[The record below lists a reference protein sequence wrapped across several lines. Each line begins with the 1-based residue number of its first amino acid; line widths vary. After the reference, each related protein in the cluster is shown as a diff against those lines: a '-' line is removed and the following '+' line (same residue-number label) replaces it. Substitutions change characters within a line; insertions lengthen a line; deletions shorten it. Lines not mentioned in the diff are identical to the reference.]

1 MMYNKSLDDST
12 TSYTTIHQ
20 YHESQYGRS
29 FYGKDKG
36 NKDTITCCRWGMTE
50 KLKDLFSQKYIKSVN
65 MHTAE
70 TVILLRTQP
79 KLLKYILTKLI

>member
-1 MMYNKSLDDST
+1 
-12 TSYTTIHQ
+12 
-20 YHESQYGRS
+20 
-29 FYGKDKG
+29 
-36 NKDTITCCRWGMTE
+36 MTE